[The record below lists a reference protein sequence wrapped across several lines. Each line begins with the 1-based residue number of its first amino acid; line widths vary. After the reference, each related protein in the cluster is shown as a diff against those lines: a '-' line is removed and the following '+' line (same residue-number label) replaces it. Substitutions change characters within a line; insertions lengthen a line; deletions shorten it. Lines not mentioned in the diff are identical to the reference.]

1 MRPTAARRAL
11 VPLGLAALPLAFLAV
26 FFVLPVAEMLRLGFA
41 PDGHLDLGG
50 VLETLARPR
59 VVRVLWFT
67 VWAAAAATA
76 VTVLLGVPTAYALY
90 RLRLPGSAVLRGIV
104 TAPFVL
110 PTVVVGVAFRGLLAP
125 SGPLGGL
132 GLDGTPV
139 AICAALVFFNLS
151 VVVRTVGP
159 WWAGLDPRRAE
170 AAASLGASPW
180 QVLRTVTLPALLPAV
195 VSSASV
201 VFLFCATAFGVV
213 LTMGGGRYSTV
224 ETEIYYLTTQLLDL
238 PAAAALSVLQVA
250 VVTVLLALAGR
261 ARPRDGTTDRVAPVP
276 RRPASHDVPVLAA
289 TAVVVAFVLTPL
301 AAVVL
306 RSLRVEGAWSTA
318 YYSAVQR
325 PADDGTLRVPLS
337 QALETS
343 LRVAVDAT
351 LLALVLGLV
360 VAGLT
365 ARGGSRRWTRVR
377 SALDGVFMLP
387 LGVSAVTVGFGLLV
401 ALDTPPLDLRGSP
414 WLVPVAQ
421 ALVALPLVVRLVA
434 PALRAVDPRLREAA
448 ASLGAPPSRVLAS
461 VDLPLVWRPVLSAA
475 GFAFAVSLGEFGAT
489 SFLARPDDPTLPVL
503 VFQLVSRPGA
513 ESFGAG
519 LAAAVVLGLVTSVV
533 VVAVE
538 RLRPPGVGAF

>member
-1 MRPTAARRAL
+1 VDRRHL
-11 VPLGLAALPLAFLAV
+11 RLTPVLLAALPLAVLGV
-26 FFVLPVAEMLRLGFA
+26 FFLLPVGEMLRLGFA
-41 PDGHLDLGG
+41 PEGRVDLAG
-50 VLETLARPR
+50 VAETLTRPR
-59 VVRVLWFT
+59 IVRVLWFT

-90 RLRLPGSAVLRGIV
+90 RLRLPGATVLRGVV

-125 SGPLGGL
+125 NGPLGGL

-170 AAASLGASPW
+170 AAAALGATPW
-180 QVLRTVTLPALLPAV
+180 QVLRTVTLPALRPAV
-195 VSSASV
+195 TSAAMV

-238 PAAAALSVLQVA
+238 PAAAALSILQLA
-250 VVTVLLALAGR
+250 VVTVLLTVAGR
-261 ARPRDGTTDRVAPVP
+261 TRPRLDSPADRVVPVP
-276 RRPASHDVPVLAA
+276 RRPRRGDLPVLGV
-289 TAVVVAFVLTPL
+289 TALVLVFVVTPL
-301 AAVVL
+301 AAVVV
-306 RSLRVEGAWSTA
+306 RSLRVDGQWSTA
-318 YYSAVQR
+318 RYAALQR

-351 LLALVLGLV
+351 LLALVLGLL

-365 ARGGSRRWTRVR
+365 ARGGSWRWRRLR
-377 SALDGVFMLP
+377 SGLDGLFMLP

-401 ALDTPPLDLRGSP
+401 ALDRPPLDLRGSP

-448 ASLGAPPSRVLAS
+448 ASLGASPSRVLGT

-503 VFQLVSRPGA
+503 VYQLVSRPGA

-519 LAAAVVLGLVTSVV
+519 LAAAVVLGLVTSAV

-538 RLRPPGVGAF
+538 RLRPPGVGASL

>member
-1 MRPTAARRAL
+1 MDRHHVRLTPVL
-11 VPLGLAALPLAFLAV
+11 LAALPLAVLGV
-26 FFVLPVAEMLRLGFA
+26 FFVLPVGEMLRLGLA
-41 PDGHLDLGG
+41 PHGRLDLGG
-50 VLETLARPR
+50 VVGTLTRPR

-67 VWAAAAATA
+67 VWAAAAATV
-76 VTVLLGVPTAYALY
+76 VTVALGVPTAYALH
-90 RLRLPGSAVLRGIV
+90 RLRLPGSALLRGVV

-139 AICAALVFFNLS
+139 AIIAALVFFNLS

-159 WWAGLDPRRAE
+159 SWAGLDPRRGE
-170 AAASLGASPW
+170 AAAALGATPW
-180 QVLRTVTLPALLPAV
+180 QVLRTVTLPALRPAA
-195 VSSASV
+195 VSSAMV

-238 PAAAALSVLQVA
+238 PAAAALSVLQLA
-250 VVTVLLALAGR
+250 VVVGLLALTGR
-261 ARPRDGTTDRVAPVP
+261 ARPGEQSDRTAPVLRRP
-276 RRPASHDVPVLAA
+276 RRSDAPVLAV
-289 TAVVVAFVLTPL
+289 TAVVLAFVVAPL
-301 AAVVL
+301 AAVLV
-306 RSLRVEGAWSTA
+306 RSLRVDGAWSTA
-318 YYSAVQR
+318 RFAALER
-325 PADDGTLRVPLS
+325 PPEDGTLRVPLS

-351 LLALVLGLV
+351 LLAMVLGLV

-365 ARGGSRRWTRVR
+365 ARGGSRRWRRLR

-434 PALRAVDPRLREAA
+434 PALRSVDPRLREAA
-448 ASLGAPPSRVLAS
+448 ASLGARPSRVLGT
-461 VDLPLVWRPVLSAA
+461 VDLPLVWRPVLSAT

-503 VFQLVSRPGA
+503 VYQLVSRPGA